1 MLKILN
7 LSLYRSVYSA
17 EDIKPFSVESVYGA
31 EDELVVRDGSVLAPN
46 SDETRIRSK
55 LYYTLLGKT
64 HIKKVFSL

>member
-46 SDETRIRSK
+46 SDETRIWSK